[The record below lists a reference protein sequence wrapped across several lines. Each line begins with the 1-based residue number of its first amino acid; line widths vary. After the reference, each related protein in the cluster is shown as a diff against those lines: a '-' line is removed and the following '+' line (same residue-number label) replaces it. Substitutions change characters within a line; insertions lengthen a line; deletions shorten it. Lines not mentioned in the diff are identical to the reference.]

1 MLIITAVTGDPFSVV
16 TLTRPGNACPV
27 IVNFSMKLYNRNTCE
42 ICFCFNILEKWGVTS
57 YILIICD
64 FSILGNRIKEIC

>member
-42 ICFCFNILEKWGVTS
+42 ICFCFNILEKWGVS